1 MKKLAF
7 ICMCW
12 AGFASDEDSS
22 VVEVR
27 AVNPAIALRVSQAAM
42 ESCRAGGYQIG
53 VIVTDRFGI
62 PQVYLRDR
70 FAGLHVLETATRK
83 AWTAVT
89 FRTNTADIAAL
100 TEAGEE
106 LSGLR
111 HLEKIMPVGGGLPV
125 LDGDGSLVAGCGVSW
140 APGGTLVEACA
151 AAGISDVEAES
162 AF

>member
-12 AGFASDEDSS
+12 AGFASAEDSAF
-22 VVEVR
+22 VEFR
-27 AVNPAIALRVSQAAM
+27 ALKPEIALRMAQAAM

-111 HLEKIMPVGGGLPV
+111 QLEKIMPVGGGLPV
-125 LDGDGSLVAGCGVSW
+125 LDGDGSLG
-140 APGGTLVEACA
+140 
-151 AAGISDVEAES
+151 
-162 AF
+162 

>member
-7 ICMCW
+7 IYMCW
-12 AGFASDEDSS
+12 AGLASAEDSAF
-22 VVEVR
+22 VEFKVLK
-27 AVNPAIALRVSQAAM
+27 PEIALRMAQAAM

-111 HLEKIMPVGGGLPV
+111 QLEKIMPVGGGLPV
-125 LDGDGSLVAGCGVSW
+125 LDGDGSLVAGIGVSG
-140 APGGTLVEACA
+140 APGGTLDEDCA
-151 AAGISDVEAES
+151 AAGISAVENEI